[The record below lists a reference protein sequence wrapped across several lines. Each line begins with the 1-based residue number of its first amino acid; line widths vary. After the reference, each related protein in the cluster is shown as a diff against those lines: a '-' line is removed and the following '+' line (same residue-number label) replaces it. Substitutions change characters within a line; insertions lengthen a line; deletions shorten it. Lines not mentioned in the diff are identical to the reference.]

1 MFQGDVT
8 DSRYVEE
15 TSEGVGTLGG
25 EDVEQGHPAVEAGQG
40 TLTAKQLPEAKQ

>member
-25 EDVEQGHPAVEAGQG
+25 KDVEQGHPAVEAGQG
-40 TLTAKQLPEAKQ
+40 ALTAKQLPEAKQ